1 MNPIWIDIAVRAG
14 ISLSAD
20 QDALLTRYLQL
31 LLEANQKMNLTRIV
45 DPAAAELQHVG
56 DALTLLPHLPKGSCR
71 IADVGSGGGVPGIPL
86 AIARPDAAITLVEST
101 KKKALFLRE
110 TAAALG
116 LSNVIVL
123 DERVEDVALGRQ
135 RESFDVAIARAVGS
149 MIWLAEW
156 CLPLVKKGGKMLA
169 MKGEKVAE
177 DLAGTTKTIRMLG
190 GGKAVVHPVI
200 LPGTDHRV
208 IVEIPKIAITD
219 RRFPRP
225 ASAAKGKPLR
235 L

>member
-1 MNPIWIDIAVRAG
+1 MNPLWIDIAVRAG
-14 ISLSAD
+14 ISLGEN
-20 QDALLTRYLQL
+20 QHALLQRYLDL
-31 LLEANQKMNLTRIV
+31 LLLTNEKMNLTRIT
-45 DPAAAELQHVG
+45 DRAAAEVQHIA
-56 DALTLLPHLPKGSCR
+56 DSLTLLPHLPKTACK

-86 AIARPDAAITLVEST
+86 AIARPDAAITLIEST
-101 KKKALFLRE
+101 KKKAVFLRE
-110 TAAALG
+110 TATALG

-135 RESFDVAIARAVGS
+135 RESFDAAIARAVGS

-177 DLAGTTKTIRMLG
+177 DLAGTAKTIRMLG
-190 GGKAVVHPVI
+190 GGKAIVHPVI

-219 RRFPRP
+219 KRFPRP